1 MSFNNTLDAYI
12 TACQSTL
19 KNLGYKLVVKEDF
32 NIVFEKFIKDKGYKI
47 IIDDEILK
55 TYHINNMS
63 LKKFESNIKKLEERI
78 KKSFNE

>member
-1 MSFNNTLDAYI
+1 MTPNNTLDVYI
-12 TACQSTL
+12 TACQSIL
-19 KNLGYKLVVKEDF
+19 KDLGYKLVVKEDF